1 MMAAAEGAKPIFSAL
16 EEEAPIVAAYLADF
30 EQHVLTVWLRSVVQ
44 VTARGVNEATG
55 EWATT
60 AAIPFLQLL
69 HRRCAPAEVVIR
81 AGNLA
86 HAACGGNPAV
96 VAALTSPILLRVS
109 AAVDHVI
116 DQTVRYMV
124 KGGTAA
130 SATDVL
136 SGEIAESTVVT
147 ILEIQNILLNF
158 HRATA

>member
-30 EQHVLTVWLRSVVQ
+30 EQHVLTAWLRSVVQ
-44 VTARGVNEATG
+44 VTAKGVNEATG

-69 HRRCAPAEVVIR
+69 HRRCAPPDAVMRV
-81 AGNLA
+81 ANLTFIS
-86 HAACGGNPAV
+86 CNGNPAV
-96 VAALTSPILLRVS
+96 VSALASPILLRVS
-109 AAVDHVI
+109 AAVDHII

-124 KGGTAA
+124 GGGTAA

-136 SGEIAESTVVT
+136 AGEIAESTVVA